1 MFKRKTQ
8 EEEEEEEEEEEANFK
23 NFTSESDA
31 DVSKSFWCPS
41 VTHLS
46 MALVPSAYT
55 AGDCSSDA
63 VPVL

>member
-8 EEEEEEEEEEEANFK
+8 EEEEEATANFK

-31 DVSKSFWCPS
+31 DISKSFGCPS
-41 VTHLS
+41 ITHLS

-55 AGDCSSDA
+55 AGDCSSAA